1 MNSLPLSLWSL
12 RFLTQHSH
20 PPKFFVL
27 NTLGR
32 TKPNTLYFWR
42 KSNPNCPSFLLS
54 KSDCL
59 WRTYVARKTKLKLE
73 TDSNIS
79 GVQLLFLTLK
89 SSQSNSSN
97 TVLFEIINNRKELMS
112 RLKRRQRNEIY
123 SHQQSNST

>member
-1 MNSLPLSLWSL
+1 
-12 RFLTQHSH
+12 
-20 PPKFFVL
+20 
-27 NTLGR
+27 
-32 TKPNTLYFWR
+32 
-42 KSNPNCPSFLLS
+42 
-54 KSDCL
+54 L